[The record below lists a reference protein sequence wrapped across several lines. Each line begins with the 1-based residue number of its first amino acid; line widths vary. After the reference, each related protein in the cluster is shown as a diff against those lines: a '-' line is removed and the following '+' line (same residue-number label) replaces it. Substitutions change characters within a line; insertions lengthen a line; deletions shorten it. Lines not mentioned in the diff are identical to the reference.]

1 MTRRGVVILSET
13 NDDVVRRIAGIVSNL
28 KSSRE
33 NIVVAERELALAEGN
48 YKMAKQKYAKG
59 SGDAAEVKS
68 ALEGL
73 TKANLINHQAKY
85 DFQVAMIGLEE
96 ILKLD
101 PNALQRE

>member
-1 MTRRGVVILSET
+1 MNE
-13 NDDVVRRIAGIVSNL
+13 DVVRRIAGIVSNL

-33 NIVVAERELALAEGN
+33 NIDVAERELALAEGN
-48 YKMAKQKYAKG
+48 YKLAKQKYAKG
-59 SGDAAEVKS
+59 GGNALEVKD

-73 TKANLINHQAKY
+73 TKASLVNHQAKY

-101 PNALQRE
+101 PEALHRE